1 MKKIKVLRIITRLCV
16 AGAPI
21 HTVLLNAKVDQ
32 QKYQSYLLSGRI
44 ESYESD
50 MSYFADRYGIKPI
63 YINSMGRKLSP
74 LRDLKALWEI
84 IKIINQIKP
93 DIVHTHT
100 AKAGMLGRIA
110 AKLMGVKI
118 IIHTFHGNVF
128 KGYFNKFMTAFFI
141 FIEKKLA
148 IISDKIIAISNQQK
162 QEILDLGITNE
173 KKINIIPLGF
183 DFENVIPS
191 LSDIGKFRK
200 KYSIP
205 QEAKLIGIIGRL
217 APIKNHKLFI
227 DIAERLLK
235 KYDNLFFSI
244 IGDGELNGYLQGEIN
259 RRNLNDKIIITGV
272 IKNLKSVYADLD
284 LVLLTSNN
292 EGTPVAI
299 IEAMACRKI
308 VMTTK
313 VGGVVDIVENGVNGF
328 CFQKGDSDSFVKKI
342 EFWLMNDIDNELM
355 KDTASKMAFKRF
367 NYKRL
372 KNDIESMYKILL
384 EKK

>member
-384 EKK
+384 ENK

>member
-1 MKKIKVLRIITRLCV
+1 
-16 AGAPI
+16 
-21 HTVLLNAKVDQ
+21 
-32 QKYQSYLLSGRI
+32 
-44 ESYESD
+44 
-50 MSYFADRYGIKPI
+50 
-63 YINSMGRKLSP
+63 MGRKLSP

-384 EKK
+384 ENK